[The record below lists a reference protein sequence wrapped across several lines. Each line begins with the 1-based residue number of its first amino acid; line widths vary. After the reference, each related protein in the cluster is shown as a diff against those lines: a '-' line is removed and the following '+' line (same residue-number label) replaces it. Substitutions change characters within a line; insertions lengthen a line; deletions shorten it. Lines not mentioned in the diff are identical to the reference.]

1 MPQAPSRSASRKPP
15 SELAAALAT
24 YRGAYE
30 GTAVFS
36 GLSNLLMLT
45 GAFFMMQVYDRVL
58 PSRSVPTLIGLCIAA
73 AMLYFFQS
81 VLDAIRSR
89 IMVRIGAALDE
100 AVSGRVY
107 DTIVRL
113 ALKVGANSDGLQPLR
128 DLDAVRSFL
137 SGQGPIAMFDLPWM
151 PIYLGICFVMHP
163 VIGVT
168 ALAGAVVLGGLA
180 LMTEMLTRAP
190 TRLAST
196 HAVLRSGLAETSR
209 RNAEVLMAM
218 GMTGRMQQRWSEAN
232 RSYMAS
238 QQRASDVVGGLGAL
252 ARMLRMA
259 LQSGLLAIGAY
270 LVIQQEATG
279 GVIIAGSIL
288 GARALAPVDLAI
300 ANWRGF
306 VAARQSWGR
315 LSKLLALLPP
325 STSPMALSPPGAS
338 VSVEGATAAP
348 PGGTK
353 LVVQDVSFALQSG
366 QALGIIGPSASGKS
380 SLARML
386 VGVWPPLRG
395 KICLDGASLD
405 QWDPEVLGRHVGYL
419 PQDVEL
425 MGGSVAQNIA
435 RFEPDADPRAIIA
448 AARAAGVHELIV
460 DLPAGYETNV
470 GEQGAALSAGQ
481 RQWIALA
488 RALYGDPFLVVLD
501 EPNSNLDS
509 VGEEALT
516 RAITRVR
523 SRGGIVIVV
532 AHRPSAIAS
541 VDLMLVMKE
550 GRVQFFGPKDE
561 VLGKVMRREGPV
573 SRPLKVVPESGRS

>member
-1 MPQAPSRSASRKPP
+1 
-15 SELAAALAT
+15 
-24 YRGAYE
+24 
-30 GTAVFS
+30 
-36 GLSNLLMLT
+36 
-45 GAFFMMQVYDRVL
+45 
-58 PSRSVPTLIGLCIAA
+58 
-73 AMLYFFQS
+73 
-81 VLDAIRSR
+81 
-89 IMVRIGAALDE
+89 
-100 AVSGRVY
+100 
-107 DTIVRL
+107 
-113 ALKVGANSDGLQPLR
+113 
-128 DLDAVRSFL
+128 
-137 SGQGPIAMFDLPWM
+137 
-151 PIYLGICFVMHP
+151 
-163 VIGVT
+163 
-168 ALAGAVVLGGLA
+168 
-180 LMTEMLTRAP
+180 
-190 TRLAST
+190 
-196 HAVLRSGLAETSR
+196 
-209 RNAEVLMAM
+209 
-218 GMTGRMQQRWSEAN
+218 
-232 RSYMAS
+232 
-238 QQRASDVVGGLGAL
+238 
-252 ARMLRMA
+252 
-259 LQSGLLAIGAY
+259 
-270 LVIQQEATG
+270 
-279 GVIIAGSIL
+279 
-288 GARALAPVDLAI
+288 
-300 ANWRGF
+300 
-306 VAARQSWGR
+306 
-315 LSKLLALLPP
+315 
-325 STSPMALSPPGAS
+325 
-338 VSVEGATAAP
+338 
-348 PGGTK
+348 
-353 LVVQDVSFALQSG
+353 
-366 QALGIIGPSASGKS
+366 
-380 SLARML
+380 ML